1 MITTWSRGGP
11 VQSMNEAILVDLR
24 RRVNRHPWWRA
35 RARFTVALLARLG
48 VAPPATVLDAGCG
61 WGVTLEWLERCG
73 YRCTGLDVSRRV
85 LEQLDRSNRE
95 LIEADLTLPLPER
108 AQPYDT
114 VLALD
119 VIEHVDDDGA
129 ALASLGQL
137 IRPGGVLV
145 LSVPALPEFFT
156 EFDRIQGHRRRYT
169 PEMLSTA
176 FEYSGLELEQTMWWG
191 QWLVPLLKR
200 QRNRPKARPNEPA
213 VETYRRYL
221 SLPPWPGP
229 LMLSLAFAWE
239 KRRALERKLRVG
251 TSLFAVARK
260 SYDRVTR

>member
-1 MITTWSRGGP
+1 MITTWSRGTAD
-11 VQSMNEAILVDLR
+11 QSMNEAILVDLR
-24 RRVNRHPWWRA
+24 RLVRRHPWWRA
-35 RARFTVALLARLG
+35 RARLTVALLAGLG
-48 VAPPATVLDAGCG
+48 VVPPAKVLDAGCG
-61 WGVTLEWLERCG
+61 WGVTLEWLERCH

-95 LIEADLTLPLPER
+95 LIEADLNLSVPAY
-108 AQPYDT
+108 AQPFDA

-119 VIEHVDDDGA
+119 VIEHVDDDRA
-129 ALASLGQL
+129 ALAKLGQL
-137 IRPGGVLV
+137 IRLGGILI

-169 PEMLSTA
+169 PEMLAAA
-176 FEYSGLELEQTMWWG
+176 FEHSGLELEQTIWWG
-191 QWLVPLLKR
+191 QWLVPLLRR
-200 QRNRPKARPNEPA
+200 QRDRPKALPNETA

-229 LMLSLAFAWE
+229 LLLRLAFAWE
-239 KRRALERKLRVG
+239 ERQTLDRKLRTG

-260 SYDRVTR
+260 S